1 MARELDPKTAA
12 VATLAVH
19 AGERPD
25 PETGASAPNIVMS
38 STYVTERPEGFSAH
52 ELDENAPFVY
62 SRWGNPTVRQLE
74 EKLAVLEGAER
85 AVCFGSGMAAAS
97 AILLSL
103 LSAGDHVILPDV
115 CYAGIAEMGRDTLPR
130 FGISVSKVNTSRAED
145 VAAAMRPETKL
156 IFLDTPCNPLMRLT
170 DIAEIARIAH
180 AGGALVAVDNTFA
193 TPIGTKPLA
202 LGADLVMHSLTKYIC
217 GHGDAVGGAVC
228 ASAELIKRLT
238 IEAVIH
244 HGGVLSPFNAWLI
257 ARGAATLPLR
267 MAAHQANALA
277 IGRFLEGH
285 ASVEAVMYPGMPSH
299 PQHNLAATQ
308 MANTSGMM
316 TFRVKGGA
324 AAGQA
329 AAVRFA
335 EKLRIAHYAVS
346 LGHHRTLVVWM
357 PTDDLL
363 ASSFPLDSAQAE
375 DYRRFAGDGV
385 FRLSVGLEDP
395 ADIIAD
401 FDALL

>member
-1 MARELDPKTAA
+1 MARELDKAA
-12 VATLAVH
+12 VSAATLAVH

-25 PETGASAPNIVMS
+25 AATGASAPNIVMS
-38 STYVTERPEGFSAH
+38 STYVTDRPEGFSAH

-74 EKLAVLEGAER
+74 EKLAALEGAE
-85 AVCFGSGMAAAS
+85 AAACFGSGMAAAS

-130 FGISVSKVNTSRAED
+130 FGISVSRVNTSRPED

-156 IFLDTPCNPLMRLT
+156 VFIDSPCNPLMRLT
-170 DIAEIARIAH
+170 DIAAVSRIAH
-180 AGGALVAVDNTFA
+180 EGGALVAVDNTFA
-193 TPIGTKPLA
+193 TPMGTRPLA

-228 ASAELIKRLT
+228 ASAGLIKRLT
-238 IEAVIH
+238 IEATIH

-277 IGRFLEGH
+277 IGAALEAH
-285 ASVEAVMYPGMPSH
+285 PAVEAVMYPGLPSH
-299 PQHNLAATQ
+299 PQHDLATRQ
-308 MANTSGMM
+308 MANFSGMM
-316 TFRVKGGA
+316 TFRLRGGS

-329 AAVRFA
+329 AAERFA
-335 EKLRIAHYAVS
+335 ASLRIAHYAVS

-357 PTDDLL
+357 PTDGLL
-363 ASSFPLDSAQAE
+363 ASSFPLEAAQEE
-375 DYRRFAGDGV
+375 DYRRFAGEGV

-401 FDALL
+401 FTALL